1 MNSLRFW
8 MVLGEGTPCYRHL
21 TRASAC
27 TEAERLAR
35 LAPNQEFVVLE
46 AIAIVKKSDAGI
58 CHDKSSP
65 SFEKTQKFTAFK
77 SVEECVKSGGT
88 LPKK

>member
-1 MNSLRFW
+1 VSTLRFW

-21 TRASAC
+21 TRSAAC

-46 AIAIVKKSDAGI
+46 AIAIVKKSDVTWQRL
-58 CHDKSSP
+58 DEMP
-65 SFEKTQKFTAFK
+65 SENDVPF
-77 SVEECVKSGGT
+77 
-88 LPKK
+88 